1 MSVTIL
7 QAGPYS
13 TIQDRGRF
21 GYQHLGVPTG
31 GALDREAL
39 AIGNI
44 LLGNE
49 PNTNGIEICFG
60 GFSIQYDVASRI
72 TLVGSIGAK
81 LTVETPAGEI
91 SEYQTCD
98 VIEVGAGDIITVP
111 PFGDSLSVLLCIAGG
126 LDVPVIYGGTGATPN
141 AKIGGIEGR
150 ILQAGDVVPLG
161 KAGGTPALSH
171 HCQREIFA
179 KRTTLRLML
188 GPQDFWFKQEAIEAL
203 LETTYKVSPQTSRMG
218 MRLQGAALPHKGPA
232 DIISDAMMR
241 GVLQVPADGQPIIAM
256 ADHGT
261 MGGYT
266 KIGCIIAAD
275 IDALGR
281 IRPGDVISFTS
292 VTAEEAALALQQHE
306 AARRA
311 ALTVKSDG

>member
-1 MSVTIL
+1 MSVTIR
-7 QAGPYS
+7 QPGPYS

-39 AIGNI
+39 AIGNA
-44 LLGNE
+44 LLGNDAHI
-49 PNTNGIEICFG
+49 NGIEICFG
-60 GFSIQYDVASRI
+60 GFSVQFDDASRI
-72 TLVGSIGAK
+72 TLVGSVGAT
-81 LTVETPAGEI
+81 LTVEETTGKVTD
-91 SEYQTCD
+91 YRTCD
-98 VIEVGAGDIITVP
+98 VIEVGPGDVVTVP
-111 PFGDSLSVLLCIAGG
+111 PFGDSLSALLCIAGG

-141 AKIGGIEGR
+141 AKIGGFEGR
-150 ILQAGDVVPLG
+150 ILQAGDVIPLG
-161 KAGGTPALSH
+161 KAGDKPSPPYQ
-171 HCQREIFA
+171 CQRDIFA
-179 KRTTLRLML
+179 KQTELRLML
-188 GPQDFWFKQEAIEAL
+188 GPQDYWFKQEAIEAL
-203 LETTYKVSPQTSRMG
+203 LETPYKVSPQTSRMG

-266 KIGCIIAAD
+266 KIGCVIAAD
-275 IDALGR
+275 INALGR
-281 IRPGDVISFTS
+281 IRPGDTISFSS
-292 VTAEEAALALQQHE
+292 VTADEAALALQQHE

-311 ALTVKSDG
+311 ALTVKGDG